1 MSDLIISRPIETER
15 NQVLK
20 NTFRLLGLS
29 MIPTVIGAIAGTMIP
44 WGFMAGS
51 PILSFIV
58 MLAVMLGFCYGIE
71 KNKNNGLGVALM
83 LGLTGFFGL
92 MAGPALQHALGMSNG
107 VEIIAM
113 AAGGTGVAFMV
124 LSTIAANTK
133 RDFSNLGAFL
143 FTGLIVVILAS
154 VANMF
159 FHSSLASLVISSF
172 SILLFS
178 GFILYDVNRVVQGG
192 ETNYVIAALNIY
204 LDIYN
209 MFLHLLNLLMA
220 LTGND

>member
-1 MSDLIISRPIETER
+1 MSDLIISRPIENTR

-29 MIPTVIGAIAGTMIP
+29 MVPTVLGAMAGTMMS
-44 WGFMAGS
+44 WGFMAAS
-51 PILSFIV
+51 PILSFIAI
-58 MLAVMLGFCYGIE
+58 LAIMFGFCYGID
-71 KNKNNGLGVALM
+71 KNKNNAMGVVLM
-83 LGLTGFFGL
+83 LCLTGFFGL
-92 MAGPALQHALGMSNG
+92 ITGPALQAALSLKNG

-113 AAGGTGVAFMV
+113 AAGGTGVAFLV
-124 LSTIAANTK
+124 LSAIASNTK
-133 RDFSNLGAFL
+133 RDFSNLGGFL
-143 FTGLIVVILAS
+143 FTGLIVIILAS

-159 FHSSLASLVISSF
+159 FHSSLATLVISSF
-172 SILLFS
+172 GVLLFS

-192 ETNYVIAALNIY
+192 ETNYVMAALSIY

-209 MFLHLLNLLMA
+209 MFLHLLQLLMA